1 MKVCPPYIFAITFL
15 SLCTSLLLGNLLMLP
30 LTKALDSFI
39 YLFIY
44 WLLEELT
51 AGPWRPTEN
60 VRIGQKLRTNFPHR
74 ENKCTEAS
82 EQHLPIFIICS
93 ICEFWLVYTSN
104 KIIQSILL
112 LLWWFISLNQHH
124 NRGNGWLNDQQPNTG
139 AIIII
144 WPIFFNRWGIQSQ
157 TSLV

>member
-15 SLCTSLLLGNLLMLP
+15 SLVHQSP
-30 LTKALDSFI
+30 IRKPPDVALDQSIGFI

-44 WLLEELT
+44 WLLEELA

-82 EQHLPIFIICS
+82 EQHLPIYIICS
-93 ICEFWLVYTSN
+93 ICEFWPVYTSS
-104 KIIQSILL
+104 KIIQSTLL
-112 LLWWFISLNQHH
+112 LLWWFITLNQHH
-124 NRGNGWLNDQQPNTG
+124 SRGNGWLNDQQPNTG